1 MVDERGARVQSG
13 SHPTKKSRN
22 ALARCFRFAEPSHS
36 PKPSLD
42 MSQLVLLF
50 SGQGAQKTGMGKDF
64 VDASADARALSAMAD
79 DALGFSLSK
88 IMFEGPDEEL
98 TKTSRCQPALYL
110 HGLMALTLLRERMPE
125 LTPLAAAGLS
135 LGEFTAHAAAG
146 TFSFEDG
153 LRIVGKRG
161 AFMEEACL
169 ATQGAMAALIG
180 GDEEQ
185 VRALAAAAD
194 VDIANLNAPGQ
205 IVLSGTVTGI
215 DTAVAKAKEFGIR
228 RAIKLNVAG
237 AYHSRLMQSAQD
249 QLSSELAALTLQT
262 PNIPVLCNYAAT
274 PVAEADE
281 IRRMLEKQVTGTV
294 RWTASIQALIA
305 MGHRNFLELGP
316 GKVIAGLVA
325 KIDKDAVVHSIEDL
339 ASLDAT
345 VTALRLPHP

>member
-1 MVDERGARVQSG
+1 
-13 SHPTKKSRN
+13 
-22 ALARCFRFAEPSHS
+22 
-36 PKPSLD
+36 

-50 SGQGAQKTGMGKDF
+50 SGQGAQKVGMGKDF
-64 VDASADARALSAMAD
+64 AEASPAVRDMVSKADE
-79 DALGFSLSK
+79 ALGFSLSE

-110 HGLMALTLLRERMPE
+110 HGLMALALISERLPN

-146 TFSFEDG
+146 TFSLEDG

-180 GDEEQ
+180 GEEEQ
-185 VRALAAAAD
+185 VRALAETAD
-194 VDIANLNAPGQ
+194 VDVANLNAPGQ
-205 IVLSGTVTGI
+205 IVLSGSSANI
-215 DTAVAKAKEFGIR
+215 DVALVKAKEFGIR

-249 QLSSELAALTLQT
+249 QLAAELAAMTFKT
-262 PNIPVLCNYAAT
+262 PAIPVVCNYAAT
-274 PVAEADE
+274 TVSEAAD
-281 IRRMLEKQVTGTV
+281 IRSMLEKQVTGTV

-316 GKVIAGLVA
+316 GKIIAGLVA
-325 KIDKDAVVHSIEDL
+325 KIDKDAVVHSVEDMP
-339 ASLDAT
+339 SLEAA
-345 VTALRLPHP
+345 VAALS